1 MEKIIVRENLFST
14 LLEPITFCI
23 AVIALA
29 MPSLA
34 ASAGDLTEA
43 FTEGTASI
51 ELRPRFEFVDQNGKA
66 SAQAFTMRTLLGF
79 STKPTD
85 NIAATFQLIN
95 VADIAGTHNS
105 LVNGSTR
112 FASIPD
118 PAATNVNQAFV
129 SYAGL
134 PATTVTVGRQIITL
148 DDTRFVG
155 NVDFRQNMQTFDA
168 ITLTSNPLPDFKA
181 TASYVWGIKNI
192 LNRHLPTRI
201 LLGEAYWTPLEQASF
216 EVFTYAYGN
225 DASSVIAGA
234 VGCGLIGPQACN
246 SVTYGLRGHGEVPLT
261 GDFKIAYKA
270 TYAHQSPYD
279 GGSDLI
285 DADYA
290 QASGKLIWRAYN
302 IGAEY
307 MLMGSNGAGTYG
319 FQTPLATRHAFNGW
333 AEIFLTTPPA
343 GLATVDA
350 FAGSTLFDVTAL
362 AKYYSFRSD
371 YGDKNYGDEWDFSLS
386 YKFGAHLQVGIEYAD
401 YQADGFGAS
410 TQAGWM
416 FAKVTY

>member
-1 MEKIIVRENLFST
+1 MRENLFSKFIA
-14 LLEPITFCI
+14 LSGAAITF
-23 AVIALA
+23 A
-29 MPSLA
+29 MASMT

-43 FTEGTASI
+43 FTEGTPAI
-51 ELRPRFEFVDQNGKA
+51 EFRPRFEFVDQNGKA
-66 SAQAFTMRTLLGF
+66 SAEAFTMRTLLGF
-79 STKPTD
+79 STKPVD
-85 NIAATFQLIN
+85 DISATFQIIN

-105 LVNGSTR
+105 LVNGLAR
-112 FASIPD
+112 FAAIPD
-118 PAATNVNQAFV
+118 PAATNVNQAFI
-129 SYAGL
+129 SYAGVPDL
-134 PATTVTVGRQIITL
+134 KVTVGRQIIAL

-168 ITLTSNPLPDFKA
+168 VTVTGSPLPDFKI
-181 TASYVWGIKNI
+181 TASYIWGVKDIV
-192 LNRHLPTRI
+192 NRHLPEKTF
-201 LLGEAYWTPLEQASF
+201 LGEAYWTPMKAAAF

-225 DASSVIAGA
+225 DAGSVVAGA
-234 VGCGLIGPQACN
+234 PGCGLTGPQACN

-261 GDFKIAYKA
+261 GDFKLEYKA

-279 GGSDLI
+279 GGSGLI
-285 DADYA
+285 DADYV
-290 QASGKLIWRAYN
+290 QASGKLDWQAYN

-333 AEIFLTTPPA
+333 AEIFLTTPPT
-343 GLATVDA
+343 GLRTVDA
-350 FAGSTLFDVTAL
+350 FAGATLFDVTAQ

-386 YKFGAHLQVGIEYAD
+386 YKFSGHLQAGVEYAD
-401 YQADGFGAS
+401 YHADGFGAG

-416 FAKVTY
+416 FAKITY